1 MIEFSFSQT
10 DLFNELYQFKG
21 QTRKSVMG
29 MFKRPSIQSAKD
41 IANFL
46 AYNNLGGYHYLTNGT
61 LYVFLH
67 KSNVDALWVENKRKE
82 LEAVYNKYKRK
93 VFNLI

>member
-10 DLFNELYQFKG
+10 DLFNELSQFKG

-46 AYNNLGGYHYLTNGT
+46 AYNNLGGLPLPYKWYTVCLLT
-61 LYVFLH
+61 
-67 KSNVDALWVENKRKE
+67 
-82 LEAVYNKYKRK
+82 
-93 VFNLI
+93 